1 MNNTYSITRKFQVTI
16 PKKLRDEVGLRE
28 TDRVCFERKGDDIVL
43 KRVPT
48 IADVQKMNQQW
59 LRERGVKPATQADID
74 DARAKFIR
82 EKMTW

>member
-1 MNNTYSITRKFQVTI
+1 MNSTYSITRKFQVTI

-28 TDRVCFERKGDDIVL
+28 TDRVRFERKGDDIVL

-59 LRERGVKPATQADID
+59 LRERGIKSATQADID